1 MSDRKENVIFIG
13 RKDTMN
19 YVMACITVIQQG
31 GQDEIILKARGRA
44 ISRAVD
50 VSEILRNRFLKDQIV
65 VKDIVIGTE
74 TIESKDRGKFSVS
87 TMEITLKKK

>member
-19 YVMACITVIQQG
+19 YVMACITVLQQG
-31 GQDEIILKARGRA
+31 GQSEIILKARGRA

-50 VSEILRNRFLKDQIV
+50 VSEILKNRFLKDQ
-65 VKDIVIGTE
+65 VKVKKIDIGTE

-87 TMEITLKKK
+87 TMEITLEKV

>member
-19 YVMACITVIQQG
+19 YVMACITVIQG
-31 GQDEIILKARGRA
+31 GQNEIILKARGRA

-50 VSEILRNRFLKDQIV
+50 VSEILRNRFLKDQID
-65 VKDIVIGTE
+65 VKKIEIGTE

-87 TMEITLKKK
+87 TMEITLAKK

>member
-1 MSDRKENVIFIG
+1 MSERKENVIFIG

-19 YVMACITVIQQG
+19 YVMACITVIQG
-31 GQDEIILKARGRA
+31 GQNEIILKARGRA

-50 VSEILRNRFLKDQIV
+50 VSEILRNRFLKDQID
-65 VKDIVIGTE
+65 VKNIEIGTE